1 MKNTFKVI
9 FKHLNMCFHI
19 FKYTFFTFHLLFICI
34 CTIAW
39 PLHIYILYLQLVVII
54 SWLINQNRCFI
65 SQLEYTLFD
74 STIIG
79 NRSTRVPLKN
89 RLLLY
94 TSFIGA
100 IIYHLILS

>member
-1 MKNTFKVI
+1 
-9 FKHLNMCFHI
+9 MCFHI
-19 FKYTFFTFHLLFICI
+19 FKYTFFIFHLLFIFI
-34 CTIAW
+34 SIIAW
-39 PLHIYILYLQLVVII
+39 PLHISILYLQSIVII
-54 SWLINQNRCFI
+54 SWLITQNKCLL

-100 IIYHLILS
+100 TIYHLILP